1 MAKKA
6 GKGGKKDKKDQK
18 GKDKKGKDKKGK
30 DKKGKGIKG
39 KKKVE
44 VKPVVKE
51 EPPPPPTPPPPAP
64 APVEVKVKIE
74 EPCVFNCAQDK
85 VTYRPNS
92 YPGILLHPKTLAVVG
107 SECGS
112 YDSLCKLLHAG
123 FRCADRV
130 YTMVPWGNYVV
141 FRSQDGDK
149 YLYFVFDG
157 CTCNVNRFRYLDLTC
172 GTASLLYFEEL
183 HKAIN
188 YIITSRSRRE
198 ELKNLKRSVVD
209 DVCSEMYGTKHI

>member
-1 MAKKA
+1 MAKKGGKA
-6 GKGGKKDKKDQK
+6 DKGGKDK
-18 GKDKKGKDKKGK
+18 GGK
-30 DKKGKGIKG
+30 DKKGKGKKG
-39 KKKVE
+39 AE
-44 VKPVVKE
+44 EAKPVIKE
-51 EPPPPPTPPPPAP
+51 EPVVEAPPPPPPPPP
-64 APVEVKVKIE
+64 PVIDTKPKIE

-92 YPGILLHPKTLAVVG
+92 YPGLLSHPKTLAVVG

-112 YDSLCKLLHAG
+112 YDSLCKLIHAG

-130 YTMVPWGNYVV
+130 FIMVPWGNYVV
-141 FRSQDGDK
+141 FRSHDGDNN
-149 YLYFVFDG
+149 LYFVFDG

-188 YIITSRSRRE
+188 YLIMSRSRRE
-198 ELKNLKRSVVD
+198 ELKNLKRSIVD
-209 DVCSEMYGTKHI
+209 DVCSEMYGSKHI